1 MLVIAVAT
9 ICFVLGFVL
18 GVPIGFALAALAYSG
33 QAVTEL
39 HEDLSAR

>member
-9 ICFVLGFVL
+9 ICATLGFLAGLIAGFVL
-18 GVPIGFALAALAYSG
+18 ALLAYSG
-33 QAVTEL
+33 EAITEL